1 MPPRTNNPTA
11 STIRVRRFRQR
22 NALKSKFNDLLSSM
36 DENQMFTVNE
46 LLESVI
52 LEQIAYHTP

>member
-1 MPPRTNNPTA
+1 MPPHTNNPTA

-36 DENQMFTVNE
+36 DENQMLTVNE

-52 LEQIAYHTP
+52 LEQIAYQTP